1 LHAMGWNLGSMGDFD
16 HGIADI
22 HEAAAAMDQLAHDDP
37 QNRVYPQARAAI
49 SRSLGVIEDY
59 AGHTAEA
66 LADYKIAISIYQQ
79 LIAANP
85 NNPYARTSV
94 ADLEASSAMLS
105 VKLGHHAEAVQ
116 LAHAGLPVL
125 KETAMKKDASAA
137 ELNLAARFVTEK
149 ELPEFCDA
157 KLGLD
162 LAKRAN
168 EAAAGKDYVVLET
181 LAQAYWMNRDRDNAA
196 HSIEQALSLIE
207 TPAAGKEPNRS
218 RRVYEKE
225 LADYRT
231 GKLPA
236 GCPAAPAK
244 R

>member
-1 LHAMGWNLGSMGDFD
+1 
-16 HGIADI
+16 
-22 HEAAAAMDQLAHDDP
+22 
-37 QNRVYPQARAAI
+37 
-49 SRSLGVIEDY
+49 
-59 AGHTAEA
+59 
-66 LADYKIAISIYQQ
+66 
-79 LIAANP
+79 
-85 NNPYARTSV
+85 
-94 ADLEASSAMLS
+94 
-105 VKLGHHAEAVQ
+105 
-116 LAHAGLPVL
+116 L